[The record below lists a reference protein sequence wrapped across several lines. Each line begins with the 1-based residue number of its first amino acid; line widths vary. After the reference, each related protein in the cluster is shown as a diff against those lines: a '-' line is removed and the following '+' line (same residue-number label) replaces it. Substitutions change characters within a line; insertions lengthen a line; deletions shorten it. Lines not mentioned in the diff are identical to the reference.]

1 MAMRMTGMYSGM
13 DTESIIQE
21 LVSAKRT
28 KVDQAG
34 VEAGCLE
41 GFKYEA

>member
-21 LVSAKRT
+21 LVSW
-28 KVDQAG
+28 VLQLP
-34 VEAGCLE
+34 VQVLLPV
-41 GFKYEA
+41 